1 MAVLKDVAD
10 IVQCKKYVLCALS
23 QMHDLFEACLK
34 LHNKSKGKN
43 ALLAAQRKI
52 YFFLAWTNEQS
63 DALFESL
70 RNAVLTEWNQQLE
83 FLKTQPQQTPII
95 QTPIA
100 QTPISA
106 TAQTPSSSTVQSP
119 QTSSLDSSSH
129 KPLIQEL

>member
-1 MAVLKDVAD
+1 VAVLKDVAD

-23 QMHDLFEACLK
+23 QLHELFEACLK

-52 YFFLAWTNEQS
+52 YFFVAWTNEQS
-63 DALFESL
+63 NALFEAL

-83 FLKTQPQQTPII
+83 FLKTQSQQTP
-95 QTPIA
+95 T
-100 QTPISA
+100 SA
-106 TAQTPSSSTVQSP
+106 TVPTSATPSSSTVQSP
-119 QTSSLDSSSH
+119 QNSSLDSSSH